1 MQYRDDEAVSSAQAA
16 ASVRPERA
24 RARVHRLLVRPSGRG
39 WRVDGWLH
47 WLILANVAAL
57 VLVHL
62 PVLHGRLDGAFAVL
76 DRVSMLV
83 FCTEYLLRAWLAPE
97 DPRFAGLRHPRL
109 RYLVSPLALVDL
121 LALVPFVLPGP
132 LSADLLVLRLLRVLS
147 ALKWLRVVKPA
158 LADFLAANR
167 GRSKRQMVH
176 ALVFP
181 SPTGGQV
188 HAAFDHLIVGCVLLS
203 VLSVLLESVHSIEQ
217 QWALELRWIDTATV
231 VVFTV
236 EYLLRLYAC
245 VEQPGFAHPVAGRL
259 RHMKTPSAL
268 IDLVSILP
276 FLLEALVHHLLD
288 LRFMRVFRL
297 LRLLKLTRYTGAT
310 DTLTRVIVRESP
322 LLGAA
327 AFVMLLL
334 VVLMASLGYL
344 FEHEAQPDKFEN
356 IPQSIYWAVITLA
369 SVGYGD
375 IAPVTPMG
383 RLVTI
388 VLALLG
394 IGIFAIPAA
403 LLSSAYTDQLRIE
416 REGLKNELYVML
428 ADGIISPEETDTVAR
443 EARRLRL
450 SDSDVALLTER
461 ARRERQ
467 AAEDTSNMPLHRV
480 AADPRLAV
488 EHYKQLLGH
497 IRQLGCLGD
506 AGGFLAAARQGDRL
520 TRHELAVWHHIQ
532 QTLDAP
538 AVAQAPAADPP
549 GADNG
554 GAGSGVAVSAE
565 PAQQAGGKPA
575 AAGP

>member
-1 MQYRDDEAVSSAQAA
+1 MQTRNDQDLPAA
-16 ASVRPERA
+16 GPGPSGRGKGLRGK
-24 RARVHRLLVRPSGRG
+24 VHRLLAHPSGRG
-39 WRVDGWLH
+39 WRIDPWLH
-47 WLILANVAAL
+47 WLILANVATLLLDLVPAL
-57 VLVHL
+57 QNSLRGGITAL
-62 PVLHGRLDGAFAVL
+62 E
-76 DRVSMLV
+76 RVSMLV

-97 DPRFAGLRHPRL
+97 DPRFQGMRHARL
-109 RYLVSPLALVDL
+109 RYLCSPLALVDL
-121 LALVPFVLPGP
+121 VALLPFLLPGI
-132 LSADLLVLRLLRVLS
+132 LSSDLMGLRALRVLS
-147 ALKWLRVVKPA
+147 ALKWLRVIKPA
-158 LADFLAANR
+158 LADFRDANQ

-181 SPTGGQV
+181 SPHGGQL
-188 HAAFDHLIVGCVLLS
+188 HAAFDHLIVGCVLVS
-203 VLSVLLESVHSIEQ
+203 VVCVLLESVHAIQ
-217 QWALELRWIDTATV
+217 QAWALELHLLDALTV
-231 VVFTV
+231 LVFTV
-236 EYLLRLYAC
+236 EYGLRLYAC
-245 VEQPGFAHPVAGRL
+245 VEQPGFAHPVTGRL

-276 FLLEALVHHLLD
+276 FLLELLVHHLLD

-310 DTLTRVIVRESP
+310 DTLKRVIVRESP

-383 RLVTI
+383 RIVTI

-416 REGLKNELYVML
+416 REALKNELYNML
-428 ADGIISPEETDTVAR
+428 ADGTISPDEADIVAR
-443 EARRLRL
+443 EARRLHL

-467 AAEDTSNMPLHRV
+467 LAEDTSDMPLHRV
-480 AADPRLAV
+480 AAEPRLAV

-506 AGGFLAAARQGDRL
+506 ADRFLAAGTQGGRL
-520 TRHELAVWHHIQ
+520 TDHELAVWHHIQ
-532 QTLDAP
+532 QTTP
-538 AVAQAPAADPP
+538 AQAADSGAPDAAPP
-549 GADNG
+549 DAT
-554 GAGSGVAVSAE
+554 SR
-565 PAQQAGGKPA
+565 P
-575 AAGP
+575 

>member
-1 MQYRDDEAVSSAQAA
+1 MNNRNDQPVPAA
-16 ASVRPERA
+16 EPGPDAHGKSLRG
-24 RARVHRLLVRPSGRG
+24 RVHRLLARPSGRG
-39 WRVDGWLH
+39 WRVDTWLH
-47 WLILANVAAL
+47 WLILANVATL
-57 VLVHL
+57 FLEHV
-62 PVLHGRLDGAFAVL
+62 PVLHNTLRGGFTALE
-76 DRVSMLV
+76 RVSMLV

-97 DPRFAGLRHPRL
+97 DPRFQGLRHPRL
-109 RYLVSPLALVDL
+109 RYLCSPLALIDL
-121 LALVPFVLPGP
+121 LALLPFVLPGI
-132 LSADLLVLRLLRVLS
+132 LSADLMGLRALRVVS
-147 ALKWLRVVKPA
+147 ALKWLRVIKPA
-158 LADFLAANR
+158 LADFRDANQ
-167 GRSKRQMVH
+167 GRSRRQMVH

-181 SPTGGQV
+181 SPQGGQL
-188 HAAFDHLIVGCVLLS
+188 HAIFDNLIVGCVLVS
-203 VLSVLLESVHSIEQ
+203 VVCVLLESVHSVQ
-217 QWALELRWIDTATV
+217 QTWALELHLVDTLTV
-231 VVFTV
+231 LVFTL
-236 EYLLRLYAC
+236 EYGLRLYAC
-245 VEQPGFAHPVAGRL
+245 VEQPGFAHPVTGRL

-276 FLLEALVHHLLD
+276 FLLELLVHHLLD

-416 REGLKNELYVML
+416 REALKNELYEML
-428 ADGIISPEETDTVAR
+428 ADGIISPDEADTVAR
-443 EARRLRL
+443 EARRLHL
-450 SDSDVALLTER
+450 SDSDVAALTER

-467 AAEDTSNMPLHRV
+467 SAEDTSDMPLHRV
-480 AADPRLAV
+480 AAEPRLAV

-506 AGGFLAAARQGDRL
+506 ADRFLAAARQGDRL
-520 TRHELAVWHHIQ
+520 TDHELAVWHHIQ
-532 QTLDAP
+532 QTERGQAAGDGPTAGAP
-538 AVAQAPAADPP
+538 DADPP
-549 GADNG
+549 NTT
-554 GAGSGVAVSAE
+554 SRT
-565 PAQQAGGKPA
+565 
-575 AAGP
+575 